1 MPVIWAST
9 GGKLGIKEGLRG
21 RSARAGPSLSLS
33 EVNDAASL
41 VREEAS
47 DEANIIFGT
56 VIDESLGDE
65 LKVTVVATGF
75 EPGVAEGAWR
85 NPRKGIKLISRPDD
99 LQTPAFLRA
108 GTPKT
113 LDERLEDLPLID
125 KEAEI
130 ESLDEFEIPTFLRRR
145 VE

>member
-1 MPVIWAST
+1 
-9 GGKLGIKEGLRG
+9 
-21 RSARAGPSLSLS
+21 
-33 EVNDAASL
+33 
-41 VREEAS
+41 
-47 DEANIIFGT
+47 
-56 VIDESLGDE
+56 VIDETLGDE
-65 LKVTVVATGF
+65 LKVTVIATGF
-75 EPGVAEGAWR
+75 EPGIGEGAWK
-85 NPRKGIKLISRPDD
+85 NPRKGIKLISRADD

-108 GTPKT
+108 GAPKT